1 MNNNIRYIL
10 ANRNNRN
17 TAQSRISPIARMGQP
32 VQSKYTRAAERL
44 SDPSLEWGYVK
55 GGDIAAGLTAGLKG
69 YLGMRGAMEDMRNQQ
84 AYNDYLAQAAEQER
98 QDKLG
103 QQAFENDYKERQLA
117 QQAELAQ
124 NQLSAQAAMKQQE
137 IEAQNARAELARQQA
152 LADRADQ
159 RKYEQKIY
167 DRNRADTL
175 SDTQA
180 ANDAKAQA
188 QFVQDMDEIASK
200 RLSPEKYNQWRENPQ
215 GYDIRTRGWYN
226 PARWINGKN
235 YIEPKNGQ
243 QTNFSNVSN
252 EDLLKGL

>member
-1 MNNNIRYIL
+1 MKKINDIL
-10 ANRNNRN
+10 QGKSN
-17 TAQSRISPIARMGQP
+17 ISPIRRMGVP
-32 VQSKYTRAAERL
+32 TSSWQSRASEMIQVPNADA
-44 SDPSLEWGYVK
+44 SFVK
-55 GGDIAAGLTAGLKG
+55 GGDIVTGLTSALKSGLG
-69 YLGMRGAMEDMRNQQ
+69 FYGAMQDAKNQQ
-84 AYNDYLAQAAEQER
+84 AYNDYLAQVAEQER

-103 QQAFENDYKERQLA
+103 QQAFENDYKDRALA

-159 RKYEQKIY
+159 RKYEQTIY

-180 ANDAKAQA
+180 ANEAKAQA
-188 QFVQDMDEIASK
+188 QFVQDMDEVASK